1 MAEDK
6 DDKPER
12 MDISKAE
19 TDGDEV
25 RGARAGHAKQI
36 SELQAGN
43 RALKAALQNVGDL
56 SAIEQAA
63 KALAPYSAMQE
74 HLASISAAGHF
85 AELAAQQNAMK
96 SLLPDIKSQLSAM
109 SQVDELMSQQRAMKD
124 AISSISALPESW
136 ADIYGLS
143 ATARLAEEMRER
155 HALYLQPASAFADL
169 YKDVLADVNQSINAV
184 LLPRFGTL
192 EALGLD
198 RIANAFSQVEVFKSL
213 GMASAFDHDI
223 RLATSAISE
232 HVSAL
237 SNAGRMAEAVRA
249 SMFPADTL
257 RAIEGLLARSLEAQE
272 ALLAE
277 HRASEADAKKEASFH
292 RRMATLAAVI
302 NILMF
307 LMTVAMQIEDRL
319 SDDDEVIRENTVA
332 IHEMRESFDE
342 MAVQIRRM
350 QEQQARDSEAE
361 QAADAAIV
369 EILGGIADTLRAQSD
384 SETSDET
391 DE

>member
-12 MDISKAE
+12 MDASKAGSG
-19 TDGDEV
+19 GDEISQT
-25 RGARAGHAKQI
+25 RAGHAKRI
-36 SELQAGN
+36 AEFQAGN
-43 RALKAALQNVGDL
+43 RALRTALQNVGGL
-56 SAIEQAA
+56 GAIEQAT
-63 KALAPYSAMQE
+63 KALAPYSAAQE
-74 HLASISAAGHF
+74 HLASISATGHF
-85 AELAAQQNAMK
+85 AELAARQNAMK
-96 SLLPDIKSQLSAM
+96 SLLPDIKSHLSAM
-109 SQVDELMSQQRAMKD
+109 SRVDELISQQSSLKD

-136 ADIYGLS
+136 AHIYGLS

-155 HALYLQPASAFADL
+155 YALYLQPAGAIAEL
-169 YKDVLADVNQSINAV
+169 YKGTFADVNQSINAV
-184 LLPRFGTL
+184 LLPRLGTL
-192 EALGLD
+192 EALRLD

-223 RLATSAISE
+223 RLATSSISE

-237 SNAGRMAEAVRA
+237 SNAGRMAEAARA

-257 RAIEGLLARSLEAQE
+257 GTIQGLLARSLEAQE
-272 ALLAE
+272 ALVAE

-292 RRMATLAAVI
+292 RRMATLAAVF

-307 LMTVAMQIEDRL
+307 LMTVAMQIEERL
-319 SDDDEVIRENTVA
+319 SDNDQAIRENSAA
-332 IHEMRESFDE
+332 IHEMRESFDQ

-350 QEQQARDSEAE
+350 QEQQAGDSEAE

-369 EILGGIADTLRAQSD
+369 EILGGIADTLRMQSD

>member
-6 DDKPER
+6 DNKPER
-12 MDISKAE
+12 IDISKAE

-25 RGARAGHAKQI
+25 RGARAAHARQI

-43 RALKAALQNVGDL
+43 RALKAVLQNVGGL
-56 SAIEQAA
+56 STIEQAA

-74 HLASISAAGHF
+74 HLASISAAGNF

-96 SLLPDIKSQLSAM
+96 SLLPDIKSHLSAM

-155 HALYLQPASAFADL
+155 HALYLQPASTFADL
-169 YKDVLADVNQSINAV
+169 YKGVSADVNQSINAV
-184 LLPRFGTL
+184 LLPRFGAL

-237 SNAGRMAEAVRA
+237 SNAGHMAEAVRA

-257 RAIEGLLARSLEAQE
+257 GAIEGLLARSLEAQE

-307 LMTVAMQIEDRL
+307 LMTVAMQIEDHL
-319 SDDDEVIRENTVA
+319 SDDDEIIRENTVA

-384 SETSDET
+384 SEMSDET